1 MSILTAEKPHSQS
14 RKFHFNA
21 FILLMINEA
30 VLKPSSWY
38 KPIVHGWQK
47 NWSSWFVI
55 FSSALT
61 FLFIGY
67 QIFGKGDEKQISFL
81 SDAMQALLSLFVVFL
96 SWRVTRHHAIDNI
109 SRRAWRIVFV
119 SYTTYSFGH
128 LLWFYY
134 SSVLKIEPFP
144 SVADIGF
151 WAFYPLML
159 WALLSFPTAETNRSD
174 RLKFTM
180 DVAIVALGGTLAAWH
195 FVIRPTLEKSAPD
208 AWLMTYLNLSY
219 IVGDLILLL
228 GIATVLL
235 RRPSEINRIALLII
249 VFGLLNTT
257 AADIGFAYF
266 TLNETYHSG
275 HWVDNFFITGI
286 IVFLVGA
293 HYQYQYLS
301 QRELENETVN
311 DDKQIRGFS
320 WLPYLGVS
328 VGLLILLLE
337 TRQFWTE
344 WLGIVIFASIGLTIL
359 VMLRQIAAVKENLRL
374 LEEQTARKSELH
386 FHTLIKDSS
395 DITGIF
401 KPDGTVK
408 FISPSI
414 KHILGYSAKASLG
427 HNSLHYVHPE
437 DVHILRD
444 AYLKAAEDHEYVF
457 RNEYRYRHFDGSWRI
472 LEGIGKA
479 FHDQDGNFLG
489 ILHNSRDIT
498 DRKIAENHLRNSAA
512 KLERSNRELQDFAY
526 VASHDL
532 QEPLRK
538 VQAFGDRLNRKYSEA
553 LGDEGNDY
561 IRRMRDAAGRMQVLI
576 NDLLTF
582 SRVTTKAKPFQV
594 TDLNRM
600 VSEVVSDLEIRI
612 EKTNGKIEVGDLPEI
627 DADPVQMRQLLQNL
641 IGNALKF
648 HKPDESPLIKV
659 FTQNVS
665 DQSVNC
671 LIETEEIHST
681 LTDETKINVEKN
693 YFQLVIQDNGIGF
706 DEKYLDRIFTVFQ
719 RLHGRSEY
727 EGSGI
732 GLAVCRKI
740 VERHNGQ
747 ITASSEP
754 GKGSSF
760 VVTLPL
766 KQSEKEMKIHETYS

>member
-1 MSILTAEKPHSQS
+1 
-14 RKFHFNA
+14 
-21 FILLMINEA
+21 MINEA
-30 VLKPSSWY
+30 ILKPSAWY
-38 KPIVHGWQK
+38 RPIFHGWQK
-47 NWSSWFVI
+47 NWSSWLVI
-55 FSSALT
+55 FSAAVT

-67 QIFGKGDEKQISFL
+67 QIFGAGDEKQISLL
-81 SDAMQALLSLFVVFL
+81 SDAMQALLSVFVVFL
-96 SWRVTRHHAIDNI
+96 SWRVTRHQAIDDV
-109 SRRAWRIVFV
+109 SRRAWRITAVTF
-119 SYTTYSFGH
+119 SAYSFGH

-134 SSVLKIEPFP
+134 SSILKIEPFP
-144 SVADIGF
+144 SAADIGF

-159 WALLSFPTAETNRSD
+159 WALFSFPTAETNRSD

-180 DVAIVALGGTLAAWH
+180 DVAIVALGGTMAVWH
-195 FVIRPTLEKSAPD
+195 FIIRPTLEKSVTED
-208 AWLMTYLNLSY
+208 WMVTYLNLSY

-235 RRPSEINRIALLII
+235 RQTSKINRIALFII

-266 TLNETYHSG
+266 TLIGTYHSG
-275 HWVDNFFITGI
+275 HWVDNFFITGLLF
-286 IVFLVGA
+286 FLVA
-293 HYQYQYLS
+293 SHYQYQYLS
-301 QRELENETVN
+301 QVEAENE
-311 DDKQIRGFS
+311 DEKSEKEFRAFS

-337 TRQFWTE
+337 THHFWTE
-344 WLGIVIFASIGLTIL
+344 WLGLVIFGTIGMTIL
-359 VMLRQIAAVKENLRL
+359 VMLRQIAAVNENLRL

-401 KPDGTVK
+401 MPDGTVK

-414 KHILGYSAKASLG
+414 ENILGYPLEKSVGS
-427 HNSLHYVHPE
+427 NCFDFINPE
-437 DVHILRD
+437 DAENLRSD
-444 AYLKAAEDHEYVF
+444 FQKTVADREFVF
-457 RNEYRYRHFDGSWRI
+457 RNEFRYKHRDGSWRI

-479 FHDQDGNFLG
+479 FYDQDGNFLG
-489 ILHNSRDIT
+489 ILQNSRDVT
-498 DRKIAENHLRNSAA
+498 DRKVAENQLRSSAA

-538 VQAFGDRLNRKYSEA
+538 VQAFGDRLSRKYSDS

-582 SRVTTKAKPFQV
+582 SRVTTKAKPFQKI
-594 TDLNRM
+594 DLNKI
-600 VSEVVSDLEIRI
+600 VGEVVSDLEIRI
-612 EKTNGKIEVGDLPEI
+612 EKTNGQVEIGELPEI

-648 HKPDESPLIKV
+648 HKANESPVIKV
-659 FTQNVS
+659 FAQKI
-665 DQSVNC
+665 VNEEKES
-671 LIETEEIHST
+671 LINADEIHST
-681 LTDETKINVEKN
+681 ITDEKLNNAEN
-693 YFQLVIQDNGIGF
+693 NFFQLVIKDNGIGF

-747 ITASSEP
+747 ITAHSEP
-754 GKGSSF
+754 EKGATF
-760 VVTLPL
+760 IVTLPL
-766 KQSEKEMKIHETYS
+766 TQIEQEMNIHETIS